1 MRKTVQI
8 QFCCLKNA
16 RKKKNVN
23 SSVQPQINVFP
34 MSLYFI
40 NQDLS
45 QIFLRTEAQSQTSE
59 KRRKIDYSSVSIDL
73 SMLVIDFFRDSLQ
86 NQLY

>member
-1 MRKTVQI
+1 MQI